1 MEQEAQVVEVEK
13 VEIVEQGKH
22 LIMEQQEAM
31 VEKVAMVETEE
42 EEYY

>member
-1 MEQEAQVVEVEK
+1 EQEAQVVLVVV
-13 VEIVEQGKH
+13 VEIVEQDRH
-22 LIMEQQEAM
+22 LILAWQEAM